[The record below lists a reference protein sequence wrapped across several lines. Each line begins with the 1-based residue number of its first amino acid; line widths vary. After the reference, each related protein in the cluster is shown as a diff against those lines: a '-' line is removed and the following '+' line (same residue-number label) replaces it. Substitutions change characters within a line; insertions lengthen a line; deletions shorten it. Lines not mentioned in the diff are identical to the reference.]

1 MSPAGEKTRS
11 RTASTGWNEEIGIRH
26 GFLDVV
32 VLAAVA
38 TGIAPGADEP
48 GSKDHPLVSR
58 YPGSTLAHYLAVEF
72 DEFTLPLGKLRPDS
86 TFEKTQRLEGKVTAI
101 YYRTPD
107 ERSIL
112 EVHRNYETA
121 LKAAGFQILF
131 ACAHNN
137 ECGRG
142 DPRLWG
148 KVGSSNWENDQQ
160 RYLSAKLSR
169 PQGDVYLSLH
179 VSAYGSTY
187 AETCIV
193 EVKPMESGLVKVSA
207 AALQGGLAQS
217 GHAEVPG
224 IFFDFNKSDVKPES
238 KPSLDEIAKMIKA
251 NPSMKVWVVGHTDSV
266 GTVEA
271 NRKLSEGRALA
282 VVKTLVANYGIAE
295 ARLKGYAAGPI
306 APVASNKTEEG
317 RAKNRRV
324 ELVEQ

>member
-1 MSPAGEKTRS
+1 M
-11 RTASTGWNEEIGIRH
+11 RH
-26 GFLDVV
+26 GFIDVV
-32 VLAAVA
+32 VLAVLVA
-38 TGIAPGADEP
+38 GVTLGADEP

-58 YPGSTLAHYLAVEF
+58 YPGSTIARYRTVEF
-72 DEFTLPLGKLRPDS
+72 DEFTLPLGKLKPDS
-86 TFEKTQRLEGKVTAI
+86 TFEKNQQLEGKVTAI
-101 YYRTPD
+101 FYRTPD

-112 EVHRNYETA
+112 EVYRNYETA

-142 DPRLWG
+142 DPTLWRVAG
-148 KVGSSNWENDQQ
+148 GSNWENDQQ
-160 RYLSAKLSR
+160 RYVSAKLSR

-179 VSAYGSTY
+179 VSAYGGTY
-187 AETCIV
+187 AETYIV
-193 EVKPMESGLVKVSA
+193 EVKPMESGLVKVTA

-217 GHAEVPG
+217 GHVEVPG
-224 IFFDFNKSDVKPES
+224 IFFDFNKSVVKPES
-238 KPSLDEIAKMIKA
+238 KPSLDEIAQMVKA
-251 NPSMKVWVVGHTDSV
+251 NPSMKVWVIGHTDSV

-271 NRKLSEGRALA
+271 NQKLSEARALA

-295 ARLKGYAAGPI
+295 ARLKGYGAGPI

>member
-1 MSPAGEKTRS
+1 M
-11 RTASTGWNEEIGIRH
+11 RH
-26 GFLDVV
+26 GFIDVV
-32 VLAAVA
+32 VLTVVAA
-38 TGIAPGADEP
+38 GITLAADEG

-58 YPGSTLAHYLAVEF
+58 YPGSTITGYRTVEF
-72 DEFTLPLGKLRPDS
+72 DEFALPLGKLKPDS

-101 YYRTPD
+101 HYQTPAG
-107 ERSIL
+107 RSIL
-112 EVHRNYETA
+112 EVYRNYETA
-121 LKAAGFQILF
+121 LTAAGFQILF

-142 DPRLWG
+142 DPTLWSA
-148 KVGSSNWENDQQ
+148 VGGSNWESDQQ

-169 PQGDVYLSLH
+169 PEGDVYLSLH
-179 VSAYGSTY
+179 VSSYGSVY
-187 AETCIV
+187 AELYV
-193 EVKPMESGLVKVSA
+193 VDVKPMESGLVKVTA

-217 GHAEVPG
+217 GHVEVPG

-238 KPSLDEIAKMIKA
+238 KPSLDEVARMVKA
-251 NPSMKVWVVGHTDSV
+251 NPSMRVWVIGHTDSV

-271 NRKLSEGRALA
+271 NQKLSEARALA
-282 VVKTLVANYGIAE
+282 VVKTLVADYGIAA
-295 ARLKGYAAGPI
+295 ARLKGYGAGPI